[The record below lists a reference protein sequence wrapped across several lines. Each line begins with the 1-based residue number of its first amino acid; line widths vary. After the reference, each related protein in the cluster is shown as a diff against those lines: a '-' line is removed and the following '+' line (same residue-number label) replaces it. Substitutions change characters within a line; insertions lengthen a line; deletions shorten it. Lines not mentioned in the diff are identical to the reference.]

1 MTTSVIVAGAR
12 TPVGKLMGSL
22 KDFSGSDLGAI
33 AIAGALEKAGVP
45 ASAVEYVIMGQVL
58 TAGAGQM
65 PARQAAVAAGIGWDV
80 PSLTINKMC
89 LSGIDAI
96 ALADQ
101 LIRAGEFDVVVA
113 GGQESMTKAPHLLM
127 DSRSGYKYGDV
138 TVLDHMAYDGLH
150 DVFTDQPMGALTEQ
164 RNDVDKFSRA
174 QQDEFAARSHQRAAA
189 AWKDGLYADE
199 VVPVMIP
206 QRKGDPLEF
215 TEDEGIR
222 ANTTA
227 DSLAAL
233 KPAFRKDGTITAGSA
248 SQISD
253 GAAAVVVMNKAKA
266 EQLGLRWLVEIGAHG
281 VVAGPDS
288 TLQSQPA
295 NAIRK
300 AIAKEGISLD
310 QLDVIEINEAF
321 SAVALASTKELGID
335 EALVNA
341 DGGAIA
347 IGHPIGMSGARI
359 TLHAA
364 LELARLGERSDGK
377 KEGPRYAV
385 AALCGAGGQGDALIL
400 RRP

>member
-1 MTTSVIVAGAR
+1 
-12 TPVGKLMGSL
+12 
-22 KDFSGSDLGAI
+22 
-33 AIAGALEKAGVP
+33 
-45 ASAVEYVIMGQVL
+45 MGQVL

-164 RNDVDKFSRA
+164 RNDVDGFTRA

-189 AWKDGLYADE
+189 AWKDGVYADE
-199 VVPVMIP
+199 VVPVTIP
-206 QRKGDPLEF
+206 QRKGDPIEF

-233 KPAFRKDGTITAGSA
+233 KPSFRKNGTITAGSA

-266 EQLGLRWLVEIGAHG
+266 EELGLDWLCEIGAHG
-281 VVAGPDS
+281 VVAGPGS

-295 NAIRK
+295 NAIKK